1 MATIH
6 FKRNHN
12 LDKKHIRKEVEHLA
26 QKLREELSIDYQWDK
41 DRLVFE
47 RTGAKGF
54 IDISKDDLEIEIKLN
69 LILTPL
75 KGSIEKS
82 ITNYLDEHLA

>member
-1 MATIH
+1 MATILV
-6 FKRNHN
+6 KRNHN

-26 QKLREELSIDYQWDK
+26 EKLRDELSIDYQWDK

-54 IDISKDDLEIEIKLN
+54 IDVSKDDVTVEIKLN

-75 KGSIEKS
+75 KGTIEKS
-82 ITNYLDEHLA
+82 ITNYLDERLA

>member
-6 FKRNHN
+6 FKRNHS
-12 LDKKHIRKEVEHLA
+12 LDHKHIRKEVEHLA
-26 QKLREELSIDYQWDK
+26 EKLSYELSIDYQWKD

-54 IDISKDDLEIEIKLN
+54 IQISKDDVEIEIKLN
-69 LILTPL
+69 LLLTPL

-82 ITNYLDEHLA
+82 ITSYLDERLA

>member
-6 FKRNHN
+6 VKRNHS
-12 LDKKHIRKEVEHLA
+12 LDKTHIRKEVEHLA
-26 QKLREELSIDYQWDK
+26 EKLKEELSIDYQWDK

-47 RTGAKGF
+47 RTGANGF
-54 IDISKDDLEIEIKLN
+54 IQIGKNDVEIEIKLN

-75 KGSIEKS
+75 KGTIEKS
-82 ITNYLDEHLA
+82 ITGYLDERLA

>member
-6 FKRNHN
+6 VKRNHS
-12 LDKKHIRKEVEHLA
+12 LDKTHIRKEVEHLA
-26 QKLREELSIDYQWDK
+26 EKLKEELSIDYQWDK

-47 RTGAKGF
+47 RTGANGF
-54 IDISKDDLEIEIKLN
+54 IQIGKSDLEIEIKLN

-75 KGSIEKS
+75 KGTIEKS
-82 ITNYLDEHLA
+82 ITSYLDERLA

>member
-6 FKRNHN
+6 VTRNHN
-12 LDKKHIRKEVEHLA
+12 LDRKHIRKEVENLA
-26 QKLREELSIDYQWDK
+26 EKLKDELSINYQWDK

-54 IDISKDDLEIEIKLN
+54 IQISKDDLEIEIKLN
-69 LILTPL
+69 LVLTPL
-75 KGSIEKS
+75 KGTIEKS
-82 ITNYLDEHLA
+82 ITSYLDERLA